1 MFMDKETQYIKVVS
15 YPQIN
20 QEIEVKFLSKS

>member
-15 YPQIN
+15 YLQIN